1 MNRKLII
8 SITSEADA
16 MQDFKAGFL
25 QAFKTG
31 EVQDEYIYFTS
42 PARLFQKITPKRWE
56 LIEKLQE
63 AGMVSI
69 RELARL
75 LRRDIR
81 RVHDDVVVLAEEGI
95 IERDA
100 GGVFVPFAEIHTDF
114 TLKTKAA

>member
-1 MNRKLII
+1 
-8 SITSEADA
+8 
-16 MQDFKAGFL
+16 
-25 QAFKTG
+25 
-31 EVQDEYIYFTS
+31 
-42 PARLFQKITPKRWE
+42 
-56 LIEKLQE
+56 
-63 AGMVSI
+63 MVSI